1 MKSIENFKED
11 LTDRRQQLLQKQK
24 AQKQSAAERGVKAR
38 AAFEKNV
45 ADEQEQK
52 NKRQQKERE
61 KEEIKREVKKELE
74 KEEE

>member
-1 MKSIENFKED
+1 MKSFQNFRED
-11 LTDRRQQLLQKQK
+11 LTDKRLQLQQKQK
-24 AQKQSAAERGVKAR
+24 AQKQSAAERGVQAR

-61 KEEIKREVKKELE
+61 KEEIKREVRKELE
-74 KEEE
+74 SEE

>member
-1 MKSIENFKED
+1 KSFESFRED
-11 LTDRRQQLLQKQK
+11 LTDRRLQLQQKQK

-61 KEEIKREVKKELE
+61 KEEIKSQVKAELK